1 MGMESLPITARQLKA
16 TEVRLQAIYEAARMG
31 LQGDALALSIGMLP
45 QEYRRLCEVD
55 DLARL
60 AAMKGRADDQ
70 LAMSKVLHD
79 AARAGDAKAAL
90 DILKHQHDWVAKQQ
104 VQVDVRQQISVVAA
118 LEAAQ
123 ARVEQQ
129 ASVTIDAATGA
140 VVQGAARLA
149 VDSTAED

>member
-1 MGMESLPITARQLKA
+1 
-16 TEVRLQAIYEAARMG
+16 
-31 LQGDALALSIGMLP
+31 
-45 QEYRRLCEVD
+45 
-55 DLARL
+55 
-60 AAMKGRADDQ
+60 

-149 VDSTAED
+149 VDDLTED